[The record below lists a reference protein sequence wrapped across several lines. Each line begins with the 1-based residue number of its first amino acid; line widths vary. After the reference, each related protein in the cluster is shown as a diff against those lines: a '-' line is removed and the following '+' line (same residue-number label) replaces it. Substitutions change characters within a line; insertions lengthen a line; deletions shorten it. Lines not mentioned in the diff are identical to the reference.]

1 MKLIDVKK
9 STYIDFVIEN
19 DDKNPKLK
27 NGGHVTVS
35 QYKGIFAKDYTL
47 N

>member
-1 MKLIDVKK
+1 MKPIDVKK
-9 STYIDFVIEN
+9 NTYIDFVIEN

-35 QYKGIFAKDYTL
+35 QYKGIFAKDYTV